1 MTYLQLPRGAASLL
15 AVALLAFAE
24 PNGLA
29 RRPQMGWCVV
39 DWRWSARRTGAAAA
53 RRALPARRTVALTTA
68 TTSSFSFLL
77 PPFPPPQEFLE
88 LRAGLLLQCLAGTVS
103 Q

>member
-39 DWRWSARRTGAAAA
+39 DWRCQRAGLRRCGAPRAA
-53 RRALPARRTVALTTA
+53 ARRTVAH
-68 TTSSFSFLL
+68 
-77 PPFPPPQEFLE
+77 
-88 LRAGLLLQCLAGTVS
+88 
-103 Q
+103 